1 MVESKVGLSALKTE
15 NDRIGVQKLIDQEV
29 NRLLDIPNEKR
40 KAVSVF
46 LLWMTNPSLLE
57 STTEKSKSSLL
68 TAAQEIV
75 YSDSK
80 LELAVD
86 YIGSRLALQSQGFA
100 DMFETTIPLPAFL
113 PNRTLNRIEQLYN
126 EKSNAQQISSETGL
140 SISNVYSA
148 IEKLKRAGKVKP
160 RTEQF
165 NYARV
170 DELDFE
176 VAVKWNAGLPQNRI
190 MTLLN
195 LTNGRFT
202 GIAHKL
208 IELGIVN
215 RRTQHQTI
223 SQKRS
228 LDSKVMHLRRE
239 GKSRREIA
247 ELLNTT
253 DGIIQSS
260 IRRLVGGKRLKN
272 KERRFTKDEWNLLDK
287 EVKQLRAEGI
297 SWKEIKNRLKISEYR
312 CHKIRQGLKT
322 KS

>member
-140 SISNVYSA
+140 SISMS
-148 IEKLKRAGKVKP
+148 
-160 RTEQF
+160 
-165 NYARV
+165 
-170 DELDFE
+170 
-176 VAVKWNAGLPQNRI
+176 
-190 MTLLN
+190 
-195 LTNGRFT
+195 
-202 GIAHKL
+202 
-208 IELGIVN
+208 
-215 RRTQHQTI
+215 TQQ
-223 SQKRS
+223 
-228 LDSKVMHLRRE
+228 
-239 GKSRREIA
+239 
-247 ELLNTT
+247 
-253 DGIIQSS
+253 
-260 IRRLVGGKRLKN
+260 
-272 KERRFTKDEWNLLDK
+272 
-287 EVKQLRAEGI
+287 
-297 SWKEIKNRLKISEYR
+297 
-312 CHKIRQGLKT
+312 
-322 KS
+322 

>member
-46 LLWMTNPSLLE
+46 LLWMITNPSLLE

-202 GIAHKL
+202 GIAHEF

-228 LDSKVMHLRRE
+228 LDKVMHLRRE
-239 GKSRREIA
+239 GKA
-247 ELLNTT
+247 EEKLQN
-253 DGIIQSS
+253 
-260 IRRLVGGKRLKN
+260 
-272 KERRFTKDEWNLLDK
+272 
-287 EVKQLRAEGI
+287 
-297 SWKEIKNRLKISEYR
+297 Y
-312 CHKIRQGLKT
+312 
-322 KS
+322 